1 MPQRGPLALGLH
13 LGRKGPD
20 WKTRVCVWSEE
31 KSASY
36 SERSTSHSTSHS
48 YSPAGVGTHAGAT
61 CRQDTSQEGSWGLSV
76 PLPLSPKAAPAST
89 PSTPSQMSRWKLEA
103 MHPRFPPTGLKGER
117 AYTERKQV
125 LTREHNLTPS
135 TPKRYFQAHQ
145 SLFSVAIYTTN
156 MPLLGIS
163 DEMLRLCARR
173 HNLSCR
179 SRRVGLPWSTQHLRR
194 SVQAEKPRTLP
205 SSPLRPPPP
214 SLEPLPHLAC

>member
-31 KSASY
+31 KSASH
-36 SERSTSHSTSHS
+36 SERSTSHFTSHS
-48 YSPAGVGTHAGAT
+48 YSPAAVGTHAGAT

-89 PSTPSQMSRWKLEA
+89 PPTPSQMSRWKLEA

-135 TPKRYFQAHQ
+135 TPKRYFRAHQ

-156 MPLLGIS
+156 MPLLGVS
-163 DEMLRLCARR
+163 DEILRLCARR

>member
-1 MPQRGPLALGLH
+1 MERGKVSIPLGKEHESLHESLLQPRSGGDSCRCYMQAGHQPGRELGSVCTAAPEPKSSPSLH
-13 LGRKGPD
+13 PPKPHR
-20 WKTRVCVWSEE
+20 RC
-31 KSASY
+31 
-36 SERSTSHSTSHS
+36 
-48 YSPAGVGTHAGAT
+48 PAGNL
-61 CRQDTSQEGSWGLSV
+61 RL
-76 PLPLSPKAAPAST
+76 
-89 PSTPSQMSRWKLEA
+89 

-135 TPKRYFQAHQ
+135 TPKRYFRAHQ

-156 MPLLGIS
+156 MPLLGVS